1 MSLLRGNVNAMLTAA
16 APQPQTNSRASSG
29 NSKSHG
35 SRDNCIKMACDVESL
50 SHKSHGS
57 RDNCIK
63 TACDVES
70 LSHKSDG
77 SRDNCIKTACDVES
91 PSHWIAICS
100 H

>member
-1 MSLLRGNVNAMLTAA
+1 
-16 APQPQTNSRASSG
+16 
-29 NSKSHG
+29 
-35 SRDNCIKMACDVESL
+35 MACDVESL

-100 H
+100 HWHTAINQSIKKQPPTGYTTRPVVYMLRRYQGLK